1 MIEIKVPAEGQITKW
16 NVKLGDL
23 VKKDQPLLE
32 MTVDGGFYEA
42 EVALPSPASG
52 KIIAIIANVGDEV
65 KIESLIGTI
74 NEEIDLENAIN
85 REKILDY
92 QKAKEIYEEL
102 NLPKEVE
109 RIRKIIEEKK
119 LKQDKSK
126 EKKITNIEI
135 KDSVVNR
142 SNLGIE
148 SSKMQ
153 ELKDLTEMKK
163 EGLIEDDEF
172 KQMKKEILGK

>member
-1 MIEIKVPAEGQITKW
+1 MIGIKVPVEGQITKW

-52 KIIAIIANVGDEV
+52 KIIAIKANIGDDVE
-65 KIESLIGTI
+65 IESLVGTI
-74 NEEIDLENAIN
+74 NEEIDVENAIN

-92 QKAKEIYEEL
+92 KKAIEIYGEL

-109 RIRKIIEEKK
+109 RVRKVIEEKK
-119 LKQDKSK
+119 VKQNTGK

-135 KDSVVNR
+135 KDSVLNR
-142 SNLGIE
+142 SNVGG
-148 SSKMQ
+148 SPSKIQ
-153 ELKDLTEMKK
+153 ELEKLAEMKEK
-163 EGLIEDDEF
+163 GLIDDDEF
-172 KQMKKEILGK
+172 KQMKNEILEK